1 MTDDEFQLQRFV
13 LAQDEADTYQRVVQE
28 LQKARK
34 QSHWMW
40 FVFPQIAGL
49 GRSPMAQW
57 YAISGLLEARAYL
70 AHPVLGPRLLECAN
84 LLTAINDASA
94 VDIFGPVDA
103 QKLHSSMTLF
113 ARAAADPRLFD
124 QVLER
129 YYDGPDER
137 TLQLLSD

>member
-1 MTDDEFQLQRFV
+1 MTDDEYQLQRFV
-13 LAQDEADTYQRVVQE
+13 LAQNEADTYQRVVQE

-57 YAISGLLEARAYL
+57 YAISGLPQARAYL
-70 AHPVLGPRLLECAN
+70 AHPILGPRLLECAN
-84 LLTAINDASA
+84 ILTTINGASA

-113 ARAAADPRLFD
+113 ARAAPQEQVFSDVLDRYFGGILDEGTTSRL
-124 QVLER
+124 
-129 YYDGPDER
+129 
-137 TLQLLSD
+137 